1 MIESLIWMF
10 KTKKFKNHF
19 LFLLSFEVI
28 LFLFGLLLILLAVP
42 FRNTFFAS
50 ALIILSIVCFIVSFL
65 FLQGY
70 FWELTEAVIKRDT
83 DIDATTHYNG
93 KIKVIN
99 IIKLPELKFKRLIW
113 RGIASIVAS
122 VILFIPVIYILLGL
136 SITAVDTIKLLNM
149 NTQQTILMYKYLVL
163 FICMFIPALLYNYAS
178 KDSVF
183 AVLNLPHAIY
193 LIGNYTWRYFKNTF
207 LFLIF
212 LFSYAFLMNMITTSF
227 GLNFSTASA
236 ETGHNILS
244 ISGANILFSGII
256 LLFFTLIFRIY
267 FIYVNAYLLGTIAP
281 KEEW

>member
-19 LFLLSFEVI
+19 LFLLSFEII
-28 LFLFGLLLILLAVP
+28 LFLLGLLLILLAVP

>member
-28 LFLFGLLLILLAVP
+28 LFLLGLLLILLAVP